1 MILYKSPFVNSKTK
15 YFCALGGV
23 GNLPEREIKQTF
35 FRKTKIKK
43 HSSYEK
49 INIKCKLSFA
59 KLKVFGTFGEKMLP
73 GNSED
78 DIKNAMEIA
87 LGKKFDAKPELR
99 ELNYK
104 ALEMGMAMIEKVG
117 A

>member
-1 MILYKSPFVNSKTK
+1 MVNSVGALARDVIAKPIDNLVSKKTGNK
-15 YFCALGGV
+15 TIFRDNSGV
-23 GNLPEREIKQTF
+23 
-35 FRKTKIKK
+35 
-43 HSSYEK
+43 
-49 INIKCKLSFA
+49 LS
-59 KLKVFGTFGEKMLP
+59 
-73 GNSED
+73 
-78 DIKNAMEIA
+78 DIKNAMELA

>member
-1 MILYKSPFVNSKTK
+1 MIL
-15 YFCALGGV
+15 GV
-23 GNLPEREIKQTF
+23 L
-35 FRKTKIKK
+35 
-43 HSSYEK
+43 
-49 INIKCKLSFA
+49 
-59 KLKVFGTFGEKMLP
+59 LKATNVLEL
-73 GNSED
+73 D